1 VDREAGEGDALR
13 GDDGGSLSTIDVP
26 EAVFLGL
33 VWVAALVRVGV
44 AVARRDATGA
54 DCGLAIA
61 FALLGPF
68 LVLGQ
73 IGRLRSHLGVHRR
86 LPR

>member
-1 VDREAGEGDALR
+1 LQN
-13 GDDGGSLSTIDVP
+13 DDGGSLSTIDIP
-26 EAVFLGL
+26 ETVFVGF
-33 VWVAALVRVGV
+33 VWVAALVRVVV

-73 IGRLRSHLGVHRR
+73 IGRLWPHLSLRRRS
-86 LPR
+86 PR